1 MNAKIYCEL
10 TLILM
15 KLDNV
20 PFVGNVSKKV
30 SAIVINLILLGV
42 VCLILGVLI
51 VFVPTIMQILVAA
64 LMIVMALIFF
74 NIAYHIH
81 SQKRKYFDWMSK

>member
-15 KLDNV
+15 KLDDV

-30 SAIVINLILLGV
+30 SAIAMNLILLGI
-42 VCLILGVLI
+42 VCIVLGILIF
-51 VFVPTIMQILVAA
+51 FVPSILQILVAA
-64 LMIVMALIFF
+64 LLILMGLIFL

-81 SQKRKYFDWMSK
+81 SQKRKYFDWMGK